1 MSDRKLKIVK
11 EFLGSFYK
19 SKDEFLFHCPKC
31 KHHKKKLSLN
41 FDKNV
46 FKCWICDYVGKD
58 IGRLVYS
65 YGNSDTKSQWR
76 TLTGVVDFSEVDEV
90 EDEKIVVKL
99 PEEFISLTSKQ
110 VNPLSIMVRQ
120 YLKSRGLTRD
130 DLVWWKMGY
139 CPDGEYGKRIII
151 PSFDINGEVNYFIA
165 RSYTPGDWQRYK
177 NPPAERDFIFNELYL
192 DWNKDI
198 TIVEGVFDAIV
209 AGNAIPLLGSTLR
222 ENSYIFQKIIA
233 NCDKVYIALDDD
245 AKSKEFKISDLF
257 RLYGVDVYR
266 IDTSGFGDVG
276 EMDKK
281 TFQTRKKTA
290 AFLSLDNY
298 LLEKLS
304 LQ

>member
-1 MSDRKLKIVK
+1 MSDRKLKIVR

-90 EDEKIVVKL
+90 EEEKIVVKL
-99 PEEFISLTSKQ
+99 PEEFISLTCKQ
-110 VNPLSIMVRQ
+110 VNPLSISVRQ

-130 DLVWWKMGY
+130 DLVWWKIGY

-151 PSFDINGEVNYFIA
+151 PSFDISGEVNYFIA

-192 DWNKDI
+192 DWDKDI

-281 TFQTRKKTA
+281 TFQARKKTA
-290 AFLSLDNY
+290 SFLSLDNY
-298 LLEKLS
+298 LMEKLS
-304 LQ
+304 F

>member
-58 IGRLVYS
+58 IGRLIYS

-209 AGNAIPLLGSTLR
+209 AHNAIPLLGSTLR

-281 TFQTRKKTA
+281 TFQARKKTA

>member
-151 PSFDINGEVNYFIA
+151 PSFDISGEVNYFIA

>member
-58 IGRLVYS
+58 IGRLIYS

-76 TLTGVVDFSEVDEV
+76 TLTGVVDFSEVDKTE
-90 EDEKIVVKL
+90 EEKIVVKL
-99 PEEFISLTSKQ
+99 PEEFISLTGKQ
-110 VNPLSIMVRQ
+110 ISPLSIVVRQ

-130 DLVWWKMGY
+130 DLVWWKIGY

-151 PSFDINGEVNYFIA
+151 PSFDMNGELNYFIA

-177 NPPAERDFIFNELYL
+177 NPPAEKDFIFNELYM
-192 DWNKDI
+192 DWAKDI
-198 TIVEGVFDAIV
+198 TIVEGVFDAFV

-222 ENSYIFQKIIA
+222 ENSYIFQKIVD
-233 NCDKVYIALDDD
+233 NCDKVYIVLDSD
-245 AKSKEFKISDLF
+245 AKEKEFKISKLF
-257 RLYGVDVYR
+257 MSYGVDVYR
-266 IDTSGFGDVG
+266 VDTSGFGDVG
-276 EMDKK
+276 EMDKE
-281 TFQTRKKTA
+281 TFQDRKKTA
-290 AFLSLDNY
+290 EVLSLDDY
-298 LLEKLS
+298 LLERILF
-304 LQ
+304 Q

>member
-58 IGRLVYS
+58 ISRLIYS
-65 YGNSDTKSQWR
+65 YGNSDTKGQWR

-281 TFQTRKKTA
+281 TFQARKKTA

>member
-58 IGRLVYS
+58 IGRLIYS

-209 AGNAIPLLGSTLR
+209 AKIAI
-222 ENSYIFQKIIA
+222 F
-233 NCDKVYIALDDD
+233 
-245 AKSKEFKISDLF
+245 FK
-257 RLYGVDVYR
+257 RL
-266 IDTSGFGDVG
+266 
-276 EMDKK
+276 
-281 TFQTRKKTA
+281 
-290 AFLSLDNY
+290 
-298 LLEKLS
+298 
-304 LQ
+304 

>member
-1 MSDRKLKIVK
+1 MSDRKLKIVR

-46 FKCWICDYVGKD
+46 FKCWICNYVGKD

-90 EDEKIVVKL
+90 EEEKIVVKL
-99 PEEFISLTSKQ
+99 PEEFISLTCKQ
-110 VNPLSIMVRQ
+110 VNPLSISVRQ

-130 DLVWWKMGY
+130 DLVWWKIGY

-151 PSFDINGEVNYFIA
+151 PSFDISGEVNYFIA

-192 DWNKDI
+192 DWDKDI

-257 RLYGVDVYR
+257 RSYGVDVYR

-281 TFQTRKKTA
+281 TFQARKKTA
-290 AFLSLDNY
+290 SFLSLDNY

-304 LQ
+304 F

>member
-58 IGRLVYS
+58 IARLIYS

-281 TFQTRKKTA
+281 TFQARKKTA

>member
-58 IGRLVYS
+58 IGRLIYS

-290 AFLSLDNY
+290 AFLSLDDY

>member
-58 IGRLVYS
+58 IGRLIYS

-281 TFQTRKKTA
+281 TFQARKKTA

>member
-58 IGRLVYS
+58 IGRLIYS

-76 TLTGVVDFSEVDEV
+76 TLTGVVDFSEVDEA

-165 RSYTPGDWQRYK
+165 RSYTSGDWQRYK

-298 LLEKLS
+298 LLEKFS

>member
-266 IDTSGFGDVG
+266 IDTAGFGDVG

-281 TFQTRKKTA
+281 TFQARKKTA

-304 LQ
+304 F

>member
-1 MSDRKLKIVK
+1 MSDRKLKIVR

-76 TLTGVVDFSEVDEV
+76 TLTGVVDFSEVDESK
-90 EDEKIVVKL
+90 EEKIVVKL
-99 PEEFISLTSKQ
+99 PEEFISLTGKQ
-110 VNPLSIMVRQ
+110 VSPLSISVRQ

-130 DLVWWKMGY
+130 DLVWWKIGY
-139 CPDGEYGKRIII
+139 CPDGEYGKRIIV
-151 PSFDINGEVNYFIA
+151 PSFDINGELSYFIA
-165 RSYTPGDWQRYK
+165 RSYTPGGWQKYK
-177 NPPAERDFIFNELYL
+177 NPPAEKDFIFNELYL
-192 DWNKDI
+192 DWHKDVV
-198 TIVEGVFDAIV
+198 IVEGVFDAIV
-209 AGNAIPLLGSTLR
+209 ADNAIPLLGSTLR
-222 ENSYIFQKIIA
+222 ENSYIFQKIVD
-233 NCDKVYIALDDD
+233 NCDEVYIALDSD
-245 AKSKEFKISDLF
+245 AKEKEFKIGKLF
-257 RLYGVDVYR
+257 MSYGVDVYR

-281 TFQTRKKTA
+281 TFEDRKKTA
-290 AFLSLDNY
+290 EVLSLDDY
-298 LLEKLS
+298 LLERILF
-304 LQ
+304 Q

>member
-58 IGRLVYS
+58 IGRLIYS

-290 AFLSLDNY
+290 AFLSLDDY
-298 LLEKLS
+298 LLERILF
-304 LQ
+304 Q

>member
-58 IGRLVYS
+58 IGRLIYS

-281 TFQTRKKTA
+281 TFQARKKTST
-290 AFLSLDNY
+290 FVSLDNY

-304 LQ
+304 LE

>member
-151 PSFDINGEVNYFIA
+151 PSFDISGEVNYFIA

-290 AFLSLDNY
+290 EVLSLDDY
-298 LLEKLS
+298 LLERILF
-304 LQ
+304 Q

>member
-1 MSDRKLKIVK
+1 MSDRKLKIIK
-11 EFLGSFYK
+11 EFLGSFFK

-31 KHHKKKLSLN
+31 KHHKRKLSLN

-58 IGRLVYS
+58 ISRLVYS
-65 YGNSDTKSQWR
+65 YGNRDSKSQWR
-76 TLTGVVDFSEVDEV
+76 TLTGVVDFSEVDET
-90 EDEKIVVKL
+90 EEENIVVKL
-99 PEEFISLTSKQ
+99 PEEFISLTSKK
-110 VNPLSIMVRQ
+110 VSPLSITVRQ

-139 CPDGEYGKRIII
+139 CPDGEYDKRIII
-151 PSFDINGEVNYFIA
+151 PSFDLEGELNYFIA
-165 RSYTPGDWQRYK
+165 RSYTSGSWQRYK

-222 ENSYIFQKIIA
+222 ENSYIFQKILA
-233 NCDKVYIALDDD
+233 NCDKVYIALDND
-245 AKSKEFKISDLF
+245 AKAKEFKISDLF

-266 IDTSGFGDVG
+266 IDTSGFGDIG
-276 EMDKK
+276 EMDKE

-290 AFLSLDNY
+290 SFLSLDNY

-304 LQ
+304 F

>member
-65 YGNSDTKSQWR
+65 YGNSDTKNQWR

-165 RSYTPGDWQRYK
+165 RSYTSGDWQRYK

-276 EMDKK
+276 GMDKK
-281 TFQTRKKTA
+281 TFQARKKTA